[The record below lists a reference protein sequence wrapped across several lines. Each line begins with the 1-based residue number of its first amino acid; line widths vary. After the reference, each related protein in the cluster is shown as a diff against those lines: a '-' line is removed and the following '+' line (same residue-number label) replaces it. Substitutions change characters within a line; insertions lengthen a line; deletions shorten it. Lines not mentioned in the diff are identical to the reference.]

1 VKHDDFKVSQ
11 FKSELEQTHQ
21 KILHKYLTPMRDTQ
35 PSSNS
40 TKSNN
45 TEIQDTICEFM
56 NSSNQKRDDFNHK
69 KET

>member
-1 VKHDDFKVSQ
+1 
-11 FKSELEQTHQ
+11 
-21 KILHKYLTPMRDTQ
+21 MRDTQ

-69 KET
+69 KETQEDFNYKDENTSNSQTY